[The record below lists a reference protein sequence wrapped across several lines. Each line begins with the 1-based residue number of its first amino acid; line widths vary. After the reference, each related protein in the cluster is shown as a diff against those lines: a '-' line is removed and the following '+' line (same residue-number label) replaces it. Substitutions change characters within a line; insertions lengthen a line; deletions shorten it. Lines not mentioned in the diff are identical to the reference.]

1 MENTPKR
8 SLAEVYDTT
17 YTEHKE
23 AFGGGNPEAFVL
35 EAAELVPKGGRVL
48 EYGAGQGRNAL
59 ALAERGFTVH
69 ANDLSPIGVA
79 SMNEA
84 AKEKGLSAFTAEIAD
99 AREDLEGSYDLI
111 VSTFVLHHLTHE
123 EAVACIE
130 KMKEHT
136 NEGGLNAIAVLTN
149 EKDLA
154 REDPAYFY
162 PDVERMRELYADW
175 EMVSYVQQDGI
186 ARRGTN
192 PDGSPKLNVSVK
204 MVARKPV
211 QSI

>member
-1 MENTPKR
+1 M
-8 SLAEVYDTT
+8 
-17 YTEHKE
+17 
-23 AFGGGNPEAFVL
+23 
-35 EAAELVPKGGRVL
+35 L

-69 ANDLSPIGVA
+69 ANDLSPVGVA

-84 AKEKGLSAFTAEIAD
+84 AKEKGLTTFIAEVAD
-99 AREDLEGSYDLI
+99 AREELDESYDLI
-111 VSTFVLHHLTHE
+111 ISTFVLHHLTQE

-154 REDPAYFY
+154 REDPGYFY

-175 EMVSYVQQDGI
+175 EMVSYIQQDGM

-204 MVARKPV
+204 MVAKKPGG
-211 QSI
+211 SL